1 MAGSHHSSGHHSG
14 SHHSSHSSSHHSSHS
29 SHSSHHSHHYHSSS
43 GHSSYSSRYSRVS
56 PFSDIKR
63 DTYVDFEEYKS
74 THEGMFEQTGEKDGL
89 TNEVSV
95 MPMTGDYVSKMSQES
110 IEYRNNQEDSTDGV
124 IIHSTM
130 KKDHSGTKI
139 KIDSPKAPYRDVGI
153 DEALIYGRSWVIGD
167 AYALDA
173 CDNYFIKNYKG
184 GSFMANPE
192 VKMIVTIVVAFILF
206 GAGVSNAIYELLIP
220 IFENM
225 DMTNDAFY
233 AIDDLIYYGQFTLF
247 VIAGLIGFISTKR
260 LHKKNRMFTAQMIK
274 EHLVNEEKQR
284 YEYTHEF
291 LPICPQCGA
300 ARQSTEVSCIY
311 CGASLIRST
320 NQQG

>member
-1 MAGSHHSSGHHSG
+1 M
-14 SHHSSHSSSHHSSHS
+14 
-29 SHSSHHSHHYHSSS
+29 
-43 GHSSYSSRYSRVS
+43 
-56 PFSDIKR
+56 
-63 DTYVDFEEYKS
+63 DFDEFKNS
-74 THEGMFEQTGEKDGL
+74 HEGLFVQTGEKDGL

-95 MPMTGDYVSKMSQES
+95 MPVTGDYISKAGQES
-110 IEYRNNQEDSTDGV
+110 LEYRMQQENSTEGV

-130 KKDHSGTKI
+130 KKDYSGTKI
-139 KIDSPKAPYRDVGI
+139 RIDSPSAPYRTVGI

-167 AYALDA
+167 AYALDT

-184 GSFMANPE
+184 GSFMANPQ
-192 VKMIVTIVVAFILF
+192 VKLTITIIVAFILF
-206 GAGVSNAIYELLIP
+206 GAGVSNSIYELLIP

-225 DMTNDAFY
+225 DMTTDAFY
-233 AIDDLIYYGQFTLF
+233 TIDDAIYYGQFTLF
-247 VIAGLIGFISTKR
+247 VIAGLIGFISIKR

-274 EHLVNEEKQR
+274 EHLVTEEKQR

-291 LPICPQCGA
+291 LPVCPQCGA

-320 NQQG
+320 NQ